1 MDFKKKYLKYKS
13 KYVGLK
19 SKYFENEYEKLLKK
33 LENKNI
39 ILNPDDKQKIML
51 LMKKLKESENNLKK
65 MGYDEN
71 YLENESKMLKKTK
84 RYNTN
89 IDKELNFV
97 IAIGPSS
104 EEIQRGESYIKIDGE
119 KKMVNLFFWKQ
130 IIKMITDCFYDSLVY
145 TYGERKEDAYALGG
159 EGRIFEEYGQILELI
174 NSKDFIKK
182 KSFILNGREYNEETF
197 IIKFCIPMYD
207 HSFSSEKTKMFVLVK
222 PSLDSSSNTYIP
234 ISTLTLWTYNPDLPS
249 DITEYYIGGFCTKL
263 EERGK
268 KYGKFL
274 LENILNKHEGSVI
287 SLSVF
292 KENEDH
298 PVKTHDKLVSFYK
311 GYGFKFFRDLYNLT
325 ILKKLY

>member
-119 KKMVNLFFWKQ
+119 KKMVK
-130 IIKMITDCFYDSLVY
+130 
-145 TYGERKEDAYALGG
+145 
-159 EGRIFEEYGQILELI
+159 
-174 NSKDFIKK
+174 
-182 KSFILNGREYNEETF
+182 
-197 IIKFCIPMYD
+197 
-207 HSFSSEKTKMFVLVK
+207 
-222 PSLDSSSNTYIP
+222 
-234 ISTLTLWTYNPDLPS
+234 
-249 DITEYYIGGFCTKL
+249 
-263 EERGK
+263 
-268 KYGKFL
+268 
-274 LENILNKHEGSVI
+274 
-287 SLSVF
+287 
-292 KENEDH
+292 
-298 PVKTHDKLVSFYK
+298 
-311 GYGFKFFRDLYNLT
+311 
-325 ILKKLY
+325 

>member
-1 MDFKKKYLKYKS
+1 MNIYIHMDFKKKYLKYKS

-19 SKYFENEYEKLLKK
+19 RNYFENEYEKLLKK

-51 LMKKLKESENNLKK
+51 LIKKLKESENNLKNNLKK

-71 YLENESKMLKKTK
+71 YLENESKILKKIK
-84 RYNTN
+84 RN
-89 IDKELNFV
+89 DKELNFI
-97 IAIGPSS
+97 IAIGPTSK
-104 EEIQRGESYIKIDGE
+104 EIQTGESYIKIDGE

-145 TYGERKEDAYALGG
+145 TYRERNMLD
-159 EGRIFEEYGQILELI
+159 EYGQILKLI

-182 KSFILNGREYNEETF
+182 KSFILNGREYDEEKF
-197 IIKFCIPMYD
+197 LIKFCIPMYG
-207 HSFSSEKTKMFVLVK
+207 HSFTSETTEMFILVK
-222 PSLDSSSNTYIP
+222 PSLDSSSNKYIP

-249 DITEYYIGGFCTKL
+249 DSTDYYIGGFCTKL

-274 LENILNKHEGSVI
+274 LENILKEHTGKFI

-298 PVKTHDKLVSFYK
+298 SVKTHDKLVSFYK
-311 GYGFKFFRDLYNLT
+311 GYGFKFFRDLKDLT
-325 ILKKLY
+325 VLKKLY